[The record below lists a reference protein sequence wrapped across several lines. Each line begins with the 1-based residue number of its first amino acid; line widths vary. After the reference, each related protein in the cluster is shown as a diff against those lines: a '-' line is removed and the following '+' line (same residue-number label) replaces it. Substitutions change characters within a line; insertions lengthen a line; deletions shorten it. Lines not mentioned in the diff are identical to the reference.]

1 MDSASEPGAR
11 RAGPFGTEIEQSP
24 DGIPGCFLIT
34 FVGEIVVSAFPT
46 LFDRLRPEI
55 RGSELNIIS
64 DYGAATLFAN
74 HIDLQAAYR
83 HFHEN
88 GIRLFRSVV
97 IDADRGRPL
106 FQSYATAVA
115 QSVGLQADFRHV
127 RSRAEA
133 IRTMRS
139 MLAAPA
145 SAAQQPAEKGPPGT
159 AVDQR
164 ELAQRLGRRMDT
176 ISISSDVEFEP
187 GAIPNSFMIHMN
199 RSSTAEEIH
208 RIFAA
213 LRPHIASGT
222 LSIVCDERAAAPD
235 VPVQA
240 IGGLYEELQAMGV
253 RRYNLVVVSDLP
265 ERHAIL
271 QSSQEIA
278 RTKGIDARF
287 ALEHF
292 ADRAVA
298 RLRHLTV
305 DGEPPRT

>member
-1 MDSASEPGAR
+1 MDSDSEAGAPR
-11 RAGPFGTEIEQSP
+11 TGPFGTEIEKSP
-24 DGIPGCFLIT
+24 DGLPDCFLIT
-34 FVGEIVVSAFPT
+34 FVGEIVVSAFPM
-46 LFDRLRPEI
+46 LFDRLRTEI
-55 RGSELNIIS
+55 SGSELNIIS

-74 HIDLQAAYR
+74 HIDLLAAYR

-133 IRTMRS
+133 IETMRS

-145 SAAQQPAEKGPPGT
+145 SAPQQVPGKRPPG
-159 AVDQR
+159 AALDQR
-164 ELAQRLGRRMDT
+164 ELAQRLGRRMDA
-176 ISISSDVEFEP
+176 ISTSSDVEFEP

-199 RSSTAEEIH
+199 RSSTAAEIH
-208 RIFAA
+208 RIFVA
-213 LRPHIASGT
+213 LRPHIASDT
-222 LSIVCDERAAAPD
+222 LSIVCDERAAAPE
-235 VPVQA
+235 VPTQA
-240 IGGLYEELQAMGV
+240 IGGLYEELRAMGI

-265 ERHAIL
+265 QRHEIL
-271 QSSQEIA
+271 QSSQEVA
-278 RTKGIDARF
+278 RNKGIDARF

-305 DGEPPRT
+305 DGEPSQT